1 MGCLSLTM
9 GDHRVVYR
17 MNLILPQ
24 NGMCLCLVKADCQG
38 DTSSPCE
45 MKDTIKRI
53 GENEVGHKFKQSVL
67 EGELQHGCA
76 QLSRGSS
83 LGLALNLMSFLYG
96 RS

>member
-24 NGMCLCLVKADCQG
+24 NVMCLWLVKADCQG

-45 MKDTIKRI
+45 MTDTIKRI
-53 GENEVGHKFKQSVL
+53 GENEVGHKFKQNVL
-67 EGELQHGCA
+67 EGELQRGWA

-83 LGLALNLMSFLYG
+83 LGLALNLVSFLYG
-96 RS
+96 RN